1 MNDQNETGWPDFPAL
16 MICLSIAYLINE
28 CPVRMSPAEGG
39 GGDRFHW
46 LKSMRGKNHLP
57 SLLPPSFR
65 SVSFSPFFH
74 ADNLIVSIR
83 EHETT
88 TTTTREKRMES
99 LDNNSLLRY

>member
-1 MNDQNETGWPDFPAL
+1 

-39 GGDRFHW
+39 SVSLVEIDEREE
-46 LKSMRGKNHLP
+46 SSSLP
-57 SLLPPSFR
+57 APPLSFR
-65 SVSFSPFFH
+65 FVSFSPFFH